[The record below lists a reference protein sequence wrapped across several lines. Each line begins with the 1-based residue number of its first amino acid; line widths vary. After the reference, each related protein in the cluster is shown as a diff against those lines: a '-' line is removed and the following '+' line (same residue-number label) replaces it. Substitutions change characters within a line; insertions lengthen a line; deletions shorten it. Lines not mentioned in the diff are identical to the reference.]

1 MWIIEHSL
9 TRHRYKSNRKFKAA
23 NTYPG
28 MKKLWVLPLL
38 LKWNAST
45 RRVTHSIFQT
55 PGRREG
61 IWELRLLSSE
71 ITSNMDFSIQGS
83 GIQLLR
89 HRISYSAKC
98 NTALNLI
105 FSNVCCSLPVLLFVH
120 DLEVIILFSRQFLFY
135 VSSGWNHCS
144 RFQVGLT
151 HCHRCLNLFV
161 SLWNKNPKE
170 RKLLIL
176 WKSRHFFCLPILNLS
191 AVWKF

>member
-1 MWIIEHSL
+1 
-9 TRHRYKSNRKFKAA
+9 
-23 NTYPG
+23 

-55 PGRREG
+55 PGRGEG
-61 IWELRLLSSE
+61 IWELRLLCSE

-89 HRISYSAKC
+89 HRISYSAEC
-98 NTALNLI
+98 TTALNLI

-120 DLEVIILFSRQFLFY
+120 DLEVITLFSHQFLFY

-176 WKSRHFFCLPILNLS
+176 WKSRHFFCLPILNLN